1 LKNASDNVVIVGAGP
16 AGVAAGY
23 ELSKH
28 GRSVTLIEKLDQ
40 VGGLARTLSHEGS
53 LFDVGPHRFF
63 TKNDEVRQLYTDIL
77 AEDVVTVQ
85 RLTRILYQNRLF
97 NYPLTPAN
105 VVQGLGV
112 GECVM
117 VLADYA
123 AARTQQ
129 KLNPRE
135 AASFED
141 WVTQRF
147 GRRLYEAFFKT
158 YTEKVWG
165 IPCSSIGADWA
176 AQRIKSLSL
185 PEAIRNAI
193 TGGNGR
199 KVVKSLVTQ
208 FLFPR
213 LGSGQLYE
221 KIAMAIQERGGVL
234 RKGCRVKRVVRE
246 GERVR
251 AIFVEDRS
259 GSIEEHDADVLISSA
274 PLTDLLEMMD
284 PPPPDAVLSASR
296 SLRYR
301 EHVGVQLQVEGAP
314 FPDNWIYV
322 HSGDVQMA
330 RVANYRNFSR
340 EMTGQSA
347 SLSPLTVEYFTFR
360 DGPLWKSAD
369 EALIALASSELKR
382 TKLIESEG
390 QVLSGFVVRSEK
402 AYPVMEVGYE
412 RHIAVVREWLDR
424 FENLMPI
431 GRSGMFKY
439 NNQDHAIATG
449 LLAART
455 VLGLGTFDPWRVN
468 IDAEYLEEERISGQ

>member
-1 LKNASDNVVIVGAGP
+1 LKKPKDNVVIVGAGP
-16 AGVAAGY
+16 AGMAAGY
-23 ELSKH
+23 EMSKH
-28 GRSVTLIEKLDQ
+28 GRPVTLLERLDQ
-40 VGGLARTLSHEGS
+40 VGGLARTLTHEGC

-63 TKNDEVRQLYTDIL
+63 TKNEEVRRLYTDIL

-85 RLTRILYQNRLF
+85 RLTRILYQNKLF
-97 NYPLTPAN
+97 NYPLTAAN
-105 VVQGLGV
+105 VVQGLGA
-112 GECVM
+112 GECLL

-129 KLNPRE
+129 KLSPHE
-135 AASFED
+135 ATSFED
-141 WVTQRF
+141 WVIQRF

-165 IPCSSIGADWA
+165 ISCNRIGADWA

-199 KVVKSLVTQ
+199 KVVKSLITQ

-221 KIAMAIQERGGVL
+221 KMAMAIQERGGIL
-234 RKGCRVKRVVRE
+234 RKGCRVKRVLRE

-251 AIFVEDRS
+251 AILVEECN
-259 GSIEEHDADVLISSA
+259 GQIEELDTGVLISSA
-274 PLTDLLEMMD
+274 PITDLLEMID
-284 PPPPDAVLSASR
+284 PPPPEAVLSASR
-296 SLRYR
+296 SLRFR
-301 EHVGVQLQVEGAP
+301 EHVGVQLRVEGEP

-322 HSGDVQMA
+322 HSRDVKMA

-347 SLSPLTVEYFTFR
+347 GVSPLTVEYFTFR
-360 DGPLWKSAD
+360 EEPLWTSPD
-369 EALIALASSELKR
+369 EALIALAASELKR
-382 TKLIESEG
+382 TKLIESER
-390 QVLSGFVVRSEK
+390 QVLSGFVMRSEK

-412 RHIAVVREWLDR
+412 RHIAIVKAWLDR

-455 VLGLGTFDPWRVN
+455 VLGFGTFDPWRVN
-468 IDAEYLEEERISGQ
+468 IDAEYLEEVRRN